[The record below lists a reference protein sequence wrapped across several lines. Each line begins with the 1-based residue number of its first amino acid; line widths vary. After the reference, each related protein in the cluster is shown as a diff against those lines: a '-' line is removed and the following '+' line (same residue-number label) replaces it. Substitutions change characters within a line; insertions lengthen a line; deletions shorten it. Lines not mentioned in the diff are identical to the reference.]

1 MSVAGYPHP
10 VDTPTWSTDVV
21 LTDGGTVHVR
31 PIRPDDAGRLVALHG
46 RLSSES
52 IYYRFFSPKPRLTD
66 REVERFTTVDMV
78 SRVALVALLGDD
90 IIAVA
95 RFDRWPE
102 RADAEVAFV
111 VDDLHKGRGLS
122 TLLLEHLVAI
132 GRSLGI
138 TTFTAE
144 VLPDNRA
151 MLAVF
156 SKAGFELH
164 RRLHEGVVDISFP
177 IVETAAFVESVERRE
192 QRAESRSIARLLRPR
207 SVAVVGATDRVG
219 SIGRAVMRNLLAAG
233 FDGPVHPVNP
243 AAAHVA
249 SVPAHATV
257 SAVPDDV
264 HLAIIAVPAAEVMS
278 VLEDCAAKHVRSV
291 VVLSTFPRRPAE
303 GDDPVRAL
311 VAYAR
316 RHGMR
321 LVGPAS
327 LGVVSCTPTSTLHA
341 SFAPLGVRP
350 GNVAISLQSGPLG
363 TALLDMIGRV
373 GLGVSAFVSLGDK
386 GDVSAND
393 LLNHWDDD
401 AATDVV
407 LLYAEGFGN
416 PRKFGRIARR
426 VSRTKPIVAVKA
438 GRGADDVATDALYAQ
453 AGVIRVATVQQ
464 LVDVGRLLATQPLP
478 AGNRLAVVVNALS
491 PGLLALDGFAAAGLV
506 VPDLA
511 PATRR
516 AIAGVLPS
524 EGSVEAVVDLTFRAT
539 AAQYASVV
547 SALLADDGVDG
558 VLAIHAPPLAAEDD
572 DVPEV
577 LCGVAA
583 AAVKPVLA
591 VVLGRQD
598 GPLAA
603 GSRVPSFAFPEPAV
617 DAFGRAARHAQWRML
632 PIGEVPEL
640 ADVRRDELDA
650 LVAECVCSGPTTL
663 AVEHAALLLSTV
675 GIRVAPGRIARSASE
690 VRAAVDELGGP
701 VALKALGLVRLARG
715 EIGGVALDLQDANE
729 AVAAYERMR
738 GALGAATDEVLVQHM
753 VNPGVETIVRVDAD
767 PAFGPVVSFGL
778 GGAFADDIADRAACS
793 LPVTDV
799 VAERLVAASRAAS
812 ALHALGSDLGAVND
826 LLLRVGLLADAV
838 PELVSLRLNPVLASP
853 SGAIVV
859 DATITLAPARVG
871 PDEPMR
877 RLG

>member
-1 MSVAGYPHP
+1 M
-10 VDTPTWSTDVV
+10 

-31 PIRPDDAGRLVALHG
+31 PIRPDDAERLVAFHG
-46 RLSSES
+46 RLSPES
-52 IYYRFFSPKPRLTD
+52 IYYRFFSPKPRLTE

-78 SRVALVALLGDD
+78 DRVALVALLGED

-95 RFDRWPE
+95 RFDRWPQ

-132 GRSLGI
+132 ARSVGI

-207 SVAVVGATDRVG
+207 SVAVVGATDRPG
-219 SIGRAVMRNLLAAG
+219 SVGRAVMRNLLAAG

-243 AAAHVA
+243 AAPHVA

-257 SAVPDDV
+257 SAIPDDV
-264 HLAIIAVPAAEVMS
+264 HLAVIAVPAPEVMA
-278 VLEDCAAKHVRSV
+278 VLADCAAKHVRSV
-291 VVLSTFPRRPAE
+291 VVLSTFPRRPPA
-303 GDDPVRAL
+303 GDDPVRDI

-327 LGVVSCTPTSTLHA
+327 LGVVSCTPASTMHA

-363 TALLDMIGRV
+363 TALLDLVGRV
-373 GLGVSAFVSLGDK
+373 GLGISAFVSLGDK

-393 LLNHWDDD
+393 LLNHWDED
-401 AATDVV
+401 ASTDVV
-407 LLYAEGFGN
+407 LLYTEGFGN

-426 VSRTKPIVAVKA
+426 VSRRKPIVAVKS
-438 GRGADDVATDALYAQ
+438 GRGADDVATDALYEQ

-464 LVDVGRLLATQPLP
+464 LVDVGRLLAGQPLP
-478 AGNRLAVVVNALS
+478 GGNRLAVVANASS
-491 PGLLALDGFAAAGLV
+491 PALLALDGFAAAGLV
-506 VPDLA
+506 VPDLD
-511 PATRR
+511 PAT
-516 AIAGVLPS
+516 AATIARTMPVDG
-524 EGSVEAVVDLTFRAT
+524 EIGAAVDLTYRAT
-539 AAQYASVV
+539 AGQYAAAV
-547 SALLADDGVDG
+547 SALLADDSVDG
-558 VLAIHAPPLAAEDD
+558 VLAIHAPPLAVVDGEVERALAE
-572 DVPEV
+572 
-577 LCGVAA
+577 LAVAA
-583 AAVKPVLA
+583 TKPVLA
-591 VVLGRQD
+591 VVLGRPD
-598 GPLAA
+598 GLLVA
-603 GSRVPSFAFPEPAV
+603 GSGVPSFAFPEPAV
-617 DAFGRAARHAQWRML
+617 DAFGRAARHARWRTL
-632 PIGEVPEL
+632 PAGEVPAL
-640 ADVRRDELDA
+640 AGVDLDQLA
-650 LVAECVCSGPTTL
+650 AVVAEAVVGGPITL
-663 AVEHAALLLSTV
+663 AVDRAATLLATV
-675 GIRVAPGRIARSASE
+675 GIAVAPGRIACSSAD
-690 VRAAVDELGGP
+690 VRAAVEQLGGP
-701 VALKALGLVRLARG
+701 VALKALGLARLARG
-715 EIGGVALDLQDANE
+715 EGGGVALDLQDPDE
-729 AVAAYERMR
+729 AVASYERMR
-738 GALGAATDEVLVQHM
+738 EALGPATDRVLVQHM
-753 VNPGVETIVRVDAD
+753 VTPGVETIVRVDAD
-767 PAFGPVVSFGL
+767 PAFGPVLSFGL

-793 LPVTDV
+793 LPVTDA

-812 ALHALGSDLGAVND
+812 ALHALGSDLASVHD

-838 PELVSLRLNPVLASP
+838 PELVGLRLNPVLASP
-853 SGAIVV
+853 TGAIVV
-859 DATITLAPARVG
+859 DATISLQPVSVS

>member
-1 MSVAGYPHP
+1 M
-10 VDTPTWSTDVV
+10 

-31 PIRPDDAGRLVALHG
+31 PIRPDDAERLVAFHS
-46 RLSSES
+46 RLSPES
-52 IYYRFFSPKPRLTD
+52 IYYRFFSPKPRLTE

-78 SRVALVALLGDD
+78 DRVALVALLGED

-95 RFDRWPE
+95 RFDRWPQ

-132 GRSLGI
+132 ARSVGI

-207 SVAVVGATDRVG
+207 SVAVVGATDRPG
-219 SIGRAVMRNLLAAG
+219 SVGRAVMRNLLAAG

-243 AAAHVA
+243 AAPHVA

-257 SAVPDDV
+257 SAIPDDV
-264 HLAIIAVPAAEVMS
+264 HLAVIAVPAPEVMA
-278 VLEDCAAKHVRSV
+278 VLADCAAKHVRSV
-291 VVLSTFPRRPAE
+291 VVLSTFPRRPPA
-303 GDDPVRAL
+303 GDDPVRDI

-327 LGVVSCTPTSTLHA
+327 LGVVSCTPASTMHA

-363 TALLDMIGRV
+363 TALLDLVGRV
-373 GLGVSAFVSLGDK
+373 GLGISAFISLGDK

-393 LLNHWDDD
+393 LLNHWDED
-401 AATDVV
+401 ASTDVV
-407 LLYAEGFGN
+407 LLYTEGFGN

-426 VSRTKPIVAVKA
+426 VSRRKPIVAVKS
-438 GRGADDVATDALYAQ
+438 GRGADDVATDALYEQ

-464 LVDVGRLLATQPLP
+464 LVDVGRLLAGQPLP
-478 AGNRLAVVVNALS
+478 GGNRLAVVANASS
-491 PGLLALDGFAAAGLV
+491 PALLALDGFAAAGLV
-506 VPDLA
+506 VPDLD
-511 PATRR
+511 PAT
-516 AIAGVLPS
+516 AATIARTMPVDG
-524 EGSVEAVVDLTFRAT
+524 EIGAAVDLTYRAT
-539 AAQYASVV
+539 AGQYAAAV
-547 SALLADDGVDG
+547 SALLADDSVDG
-558 VLAIHAPPLAAEDD
+558 VLAIHAPPLAVVDGEVERALAE
-572 DVPEV
+572 
-577 LCGVAA
+577 LAVAA
-583 AAVKPVLA
+583 TKPVLA
-591 VVLGRQD
+591 VVLGRPD
-598 GPLAA
+598 GLLVA
-603 GSRVPSFAFPEPAV
+603 GSGVPSFAFPEPAV
-617 DAFGRAARHAQWRML
+617 DAFGRAARHARWRTL
-632 PIGEVPEL
+632 PAGEVPAL
-640 ADVRRDELDA
+640 AGVDLDQLA
-650 LVAECVCSGPTTL
+650 AVVAEAVVGGPITL
-663 AVEHAALLLSTV
+663 AVDRATTLLATV
-675 GIRVAPGRIARSASE
+675 GIAVAPGRIACSSAD
-690 VRAAVDELGGP
+690 VRAAVEQLGGP
-701 VALKALGLVRLARG
+701 VALKALGLARLARG
-715 EIGGVALDLQDANE
+715 EGGGVALDLQDPDE
-729 AVAAYERMR
+729 AVASYERMR
-738 GALGAATDEVLVQHM
+738 EALGPATDRVLVQHM
-753 VNPGVETIVRVDAD
+753 VTPGVETIVRVDAD
-767 PAFGPVVSFGL
+767 PAFGPVLSFGL

-793 LPVTDV
+793 LPVTDA

-812 ALHALGSDLGAVND
+812 ALHALGSDLASVHD

-838 PELVSLRLNPVLASP
+838 PELVGLRLNPVLASP
-853 SGAIVV
+853 TGAIVV
-859 DATITLAPARVG
+859 DATISLQPVSVS